1 MHLLYHS
8 GVYPKSISHVES
20 AEKDYAEYKT
30 TAYQQLHFRLHTYCT
45 YVKLMLSNHKG
56 EVRFMKVNSF
66 YPVLLTEQVAS
77 SATFYM
83 DYFGFTPVFE
93 ADWYVSLKNNASTPP
108 FELAILDASH
118 ATIPSHFQRTVNGL
132 ILNFEVDH
140 VDEEYERLIKK
151 AGLPLHLDIRDEP
164 FGQRH
169 FITADPN
176 GVLID
181 VITIIPPSDDF
192 SSQYIES
199 EG

>member
-1 MHLLYHS
+1 
-8 GVYPKSISHVES
+8 
-20 AEKDYAEYKT
+20 
-30 TAYQQLHFRLHTYCT
+30 
-45 YVKLMLSNHKG
+45 
-56 EVRFMKVNSF
+56 MKVNSF

-77 SATFYM
+77 SAAFYM

-118 ATIPSHFQRTVNGL
+118 ATIPSPFQRTINGL

-169 FITADPN
+169 FITSDPN

-181 VITIIPPSDDF
+181 IITIIPPSDDF
-192 SSQYIES
+192 SSQYVNI
-199 EG
+199 